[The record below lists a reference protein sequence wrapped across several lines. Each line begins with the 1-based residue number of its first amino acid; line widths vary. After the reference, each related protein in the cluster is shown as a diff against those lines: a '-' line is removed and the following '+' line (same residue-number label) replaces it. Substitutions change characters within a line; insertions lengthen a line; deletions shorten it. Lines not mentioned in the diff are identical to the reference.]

1 MGDDGAKLA
10 NLNLKITEDER
21 WAFKELCVR
30 HRMSQVDGFRLA
42 ARLLEDHL
50 ETNKK
55 KREGE

>member
-1 MGDDGAKLA
+1 MGDDGAKLS
-10 NLNLKITEDER
+10 NLNLKITADER

-50 ETNKK
+50 EANQKK
-55 KREGE
+55 SEGE

>member
-1 MGDDGAKLA
+1 MGRETSKIA

-50 ETNKK
+50 EAQTDELKAK
-55 KREGE
+55 

>member
-1 MGDDGAKLA
+1 MGNDAAKLS

-42 ARLLEDHL
+42 ARLLEQHL
-50 ETNKK
+50 ETKTNSS
-55 KREGE
+55 EGA

>member
-1 MGDDGAKLA
+1 MGDDAAKLS
-10 NLNLKITEDER
+10 NLNLKITADER

-55 KREGE
+55 KSEGE